1 MASTTHI
8 VVLGGGPAAHR
19 FTEAM
24 TQRAPHGVTL
34 TVVTEEPHHPY
45 DRVAL
50 TKALLA
56 PDADLTLADH
66 VWDHPTVTLRTGVR
80 AESIDVNH
88 RQVVLSDGS
97 VCQYDELVLATGSN
111 AATLPIPGAEHSL
124 VYRTL
129 DDVWTIHR
137 DITRFRDEGITPRVV
152 TIGGGLL
159 GLEAAAGART
169 LGAQAHVIDG
179 GRWLMSNQLDEG
191 AGQALGRLIAEN
203 DITVHSGV
211 YPQAVTTTTHATG
224 THHVTGIDMADGSH
238 IPADIV
244 ITAIGIRPRDEL
256 ARHTNHTTAHE
267 VFALGERGGIVVD
280 ATCHTTAPTCGPS
293 VKSPASTGAVSDLL
307 PPPTPWQKSSP
318 TNSQAA
324 PPPSTDSTPPP
335 NSNSPASTW
344 QASETLSPPPPVRS
358 KSSTLTQPA
367 VFTKKLLSPG
377 TPPPSS
383 GESSSVTQNPTPSCA
398 HSSAV
403 NCPPNQAP
411 TSPQPAAQTSPTPNY
426 QTMPSSAPATTS
438 PQAQSEMPSADAE
451 PAPDRTPSAN
461 SPPQS
466 LHQSRNPMR
475 FLRPHAEKTA

>member
-280 ATCHTTAPTCGPS
+280 ATCHTTAPHVWAIGEVACVDGRC
-293 VKSPASTGAVSDLL
+293 VGLVAPANAMAEIVADQLAGGTATFDGFDTATKLKLSGVDVASFGDAFATTPGALEVVYADPARGVYQKIVVSGDATTLL
-307 PPPTPWQKSSP
+307 
-318 TNSQAA
+318 
-324 PPPSTDSTPPP
+324 
-335 NSNSPASTW
+335 
-344 QASETLSPPPPVRS
+344 
-358 KSSTLTQPA
+358 
-367 VFTKKLLSPG
+367 
-377 TPPPSS
+377 

-461 SPPQS
+461 SPPSKPAPKQEPNAVPAS
-466 LHQSRNPMR
+466 PC
-475 FLRPHAEKTA
+475 